1 MYSRVVRFVQVFF
14 NNFSFTIKLFMNTA
28 NESQKENNFF
38 PTDPPALRV
47 SKTPFLMGII
57 WSIQCAVLFLPRRE
71 MQWLFVYC
79 KQGFFF
85 GTRVAFRTRNTFV
98 VCALRTLL
106 FSRAKISPV
115 IWALQAVLLERGILY
130 FWCTSLR
137 ALRTRNT
144 LFFIYFS
151 GAFRTTNTHV
161 VCALH
166 AVLLERGI
174 LLFFVHFVRCFSV

>member
-1 MYSRVVRFVQVFF
+1 MYSQVVRFVRVFF
-14 NNFSFTIKLFMNTA
+14 NKFSFTIKLFMNTA

-38 PTDPPALRV
+38 PTDPPAQRA

-57 WSIQCAVLFLPRRE
+57 WSIQCAVLFFAKTRNAVVVCLLQAR
-71 MQWLFVYC
+71 LFL
-79 KQGFFF
+79 
-85 GTRVAFRTRNTFV
+85 GTSVTFRTRNTFV

-115 IWALQAVLLERGILY
+115 ICALQAVLLERGILC

-151 GAFRTTNTHV
+151 GAFRTTNTHF

-174 LLFFVHFVRCFSV
+174 LLFFVHFARCFSV

>member
-1 MYSRVVRFVQVFF
+1 MYSRVVRFVRVFF
-14 NNFSFTIKLFMNTA
+14 NKFSFTIKLFTNTA

-38 PTDPPALRV
+38 PTDPPAQRA

-57 WSIQCAVLFLPRRE
+57 WSIQCEVLFAKTRNAMVVCLLQAR
-71 MQWLFVYC
+71 L
-79 KQGFFF
+79 FF

-98 VCALRTLL
+98 VCALSTLL
-106 FSRAKISPV
+106 FSRAKISP
-115 IWALQAVLLERGILY
+115 IICALQAVLLERGILC

-174 LLFFVHFVRCFSV
+174 LLFFVHFARCFSV